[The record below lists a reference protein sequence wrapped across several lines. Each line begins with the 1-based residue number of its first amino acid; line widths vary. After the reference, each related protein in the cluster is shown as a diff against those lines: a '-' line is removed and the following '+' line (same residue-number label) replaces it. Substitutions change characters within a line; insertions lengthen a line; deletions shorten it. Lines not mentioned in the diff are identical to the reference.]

1 MKVSLSNLII
11 TSREGMHL
19 WCLNQDRTMWK
30 AQDVDEELAQGLGL
44 GAGGGRETET

>member
-1 MKVSLSNLII
+1 MRISLSNLII

-30 AQDVDEELAQGLGL
+30 AQDAEEELAQGLGL
-44 GAGGGRETET
+44 GAAERGETET